1 MRSVLLLA
9 ALLWAGMAS
18 AIDWQPD
25 PEVALQ
31 VEVAETMRTAL
42 EQQPELQRFF
52 DQACG
57 IAVFPRVVRLGLGLG
72 GGGGRGLLLSDSDV
86 LGEVSQRAL
95 TLGFQAGVQSF
106 RQLIFFRTCAA
117 MQEFTENGNLGRW
130 SGRLE
135 FQGRVAVQ
143 AGRAGGSADP
153 GFVGDVAIFSLSGHG
168 LMVEL
173 AAGGVRYRFKRAE
186 YRATREP

>member
-9 ALLWAGMAS
+9 ALLLAGPAS
-18 AIDWQPD
+18 ALDWQPD
-25 PEVALQ
+25 PDVPLQ
-31 VEVAETMRTAL
+31 VEVAETMRLVL

-57 IAVFPRVVRLGLGLG
+57 IAVFPRVVRVGLALG
-72 GGGGRGLLLSDSDV
+72 GGRGRGLLLTNDGV
-86 LGEVSQRAL
+86 LGEVTQSAL
-95 TLGFQAGVQSF
+95 TLGFQAGAQSF
-106 RQLIFFRTCAA
+106 RQLIFFRSCEA

-135 FQGRVAVQ
+135 FQGRAAVQ
-143 AGRAGGSADP
+143 AGRAGGAADP
-153 GFVGDVAIFSLSGHG
+153 GFIGDVAIFSLSGCG

-173 AAGGVRYRFKRAE
+173 AAGGVRYRFTPAV
-186 YRATREP
+186 ASP